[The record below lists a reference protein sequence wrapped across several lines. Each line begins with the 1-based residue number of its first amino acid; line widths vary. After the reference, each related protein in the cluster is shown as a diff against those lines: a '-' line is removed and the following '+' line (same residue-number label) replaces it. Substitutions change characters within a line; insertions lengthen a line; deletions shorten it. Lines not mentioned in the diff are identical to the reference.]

1 MGVPVLGEASALLV
15 SGLLVL
21 VVLGPVSVLVLVSVV
36 SVPWVPA
43 FVDALVGELAWGAV
57 PFGVL
62 ALFGVLVGVV
72 LVLVGVVL
80 VLVGVGLVLVGFP
93 ALAGLLEDPD
103 GAAWPR
109 LCSITSA

>member
-1 MGVPVLGEASALLV
+1 MFVDPLVPAPGLVDVLGLV
-15 SGLLVL
+15 D
-21 VVLGPVSVLVLVSVV
+21 
-36 SVPWVPA
+36 VP
-43 FVDALVGELAWGAV
+43 
-57 PFGVL
+57 
-62 ALFGVLVGVV
+62 ALFGVLVGVG

-93 ALAGLLEDPD
+93 ALAGLLGDPD